1 MKNLITKRG
10 KLLRLGGIVL
20 ALLIAGLYIGLPTIM
35 AVGVILPDTD
45 NTGEPP
51 EDFTNI
57 TLTARDDVQ
66 LAAWYAEPENGAVI
80 ILLHGAGNEREDVRE
95 HAIMLHENGFGVLA
109 MNLRGHGDSE
119 GRINR
124 LGWDGSMDVG
134 AAVDYL
140 SGRDNIDFIGALGL
154 SMGGEILLGAASQ
167 YPIIRAIA
175 ADGAT
180 FRAVDDYVSLP
191 SNRALYRNM
200 VTGIFTFMVSVFTG
214 DGQPA
219 PTLLNSIKAT
229 DTTFFL
235 FIAAGNVGEEIDYNE
250 MFHNAVVDRSELWI
264 IPNVRHTQGFAQ
276 NRTEYER
283 RLINFFTTAMRD
295 L

>member
-1 MKNLITKRG
+1 MKKLITKRG
-10 KLLRLGGIVL
+10 KLMRLSGIVL
-20 ALLIAGLYIGLPTIM
+20 VLLIVAIYIGLPTIM
-35 AVGVILPDTD
+35 AVGVIMPDAD

-51 EDFTNI
+51 EGFTNV
-57 TLTARDDVQ
+57 TLTTRDDVQ

-95 HAIMLHENGFGVLA
+95 HALMLHENGFGVLA
-109 MNLRGHGDSE
+109 MNLRGHGDST

-124 LGWDGSMDVG
+124 LGWDGSLDVG

-140 SGRDNIDFIGALGL
+140 SGRDNVDFIGALGL

-167 YPIIRAIA
+167 YPIIGAIV

-191 SNRALYRNM
+191 SNRPLYRNM

-214 DGQPA
+214 DQQPS
-219 PTLLNSIKAT
+219 PTLLNSIRAADST
-229 DTTFFL
+229 SFL

-250 MFHNAVVDRSELWI
+250 MFHHEVADRSELWI
-264 IPNVRHTQGFAQ
+264 IPDVGHTQGFTR
-276 NRTEYER
+276 NRTEYEQ
-283 RLINFFTTAMRD
+283 RLINFFTTALSD